1 MEIGLTQ
8 REVARR
14 AGISQSTLS
23 DIERGEI
30 TGRSLEVLASLARIF
45 NVSAD
50 YLLDLPAD
58 EVRYPSVRGLTPGEA
73 VLIDLVRGL
82 GVERR
87 RLVTNIARML
97 RDEDARHQRYAELVT
112 AIDALDTTG
121 LLERSQDRLLFLAGE
136 LGSIRA
142 AVTTLAGELGLADDE
157 SQEALEES

>member
-50 YLLDLPAD
+50 YLLDLPA
-58 EVRYPSVRGLTPGEA
+58 V
-73 VLIDLVRGL
+73 
-82 GVERR
+82 
-87 RLVTNIARML
+87 
-97 RDEDARHQRYAELVT
+97 
-112 AIDALDTTG
+112 
-121 LLERSQDRLLFLAGE
+121 
-136 LGSIRA
+136 
-142 AVTTLAGELGLADDE
+142 
-157 SQEALEES
+157 